1 MFLRV
6 KKVGTQSY
14 LQIVQNTREGKS
26 VRQRVIVTL
35 GHTDEFISSGKLD
48 ALASSLLKH
57 TTAIRAFDAKRA
69 GSLQAHRTRSLG
81 PALIFERLWRDLGIP
96 AVLEK
101 MLVNSRFTFSME
113 RALFLTVMHR
123 LFCSGSDR
131 AAEKWK
137 EDFRIDGVED
147 IALHQLYR
155 SMNWLGETRTQMGS
169 DNFTHRC
176 RKDQIEEEL
185 FLGKQDLF
193 SELELVFFD
202 TTSLYFEGEGGQ
214 DIGRRGHSKDNRP
227 DLMQMVVG
235 AILDR
240 DDRPLCCEMWPGN
253 VTDVTTL
260 LPVVQRLKERFKIHS
275 VCIVADRGMVSKD
288 TIEKL
293 ESDAL
298 KLNYI
303 LGVRMRSVATFREEA
318 FTVGN
323 DFIEVTPQ
331 RMSTKDPSPL
341 KVSDRMID
349 GKRYVI
355 CYNEEQARKD
365 AHDRAAIVESL
376 RDKLTQSD
384 KNLVGNN
391 GYRKYLENSGENHF
405 AIDEEKIQRE
415 EKYDGIWV
423 LTTNMK
429 LSAPEIAHRYKELWM
444 VEDVFRSVKTV
455 LTTRPI
461 YHKLDSTIRGHVF
474 CSFLALMLLK
484 ELESRLDRRGV
495 RFEWEDIKRD
505 LVALEE
511 VEVEFEGKT
520 LHLRTDLRGSC
531 NEVLKAVGVAIPPTV
546 LPINE

>member
-1 MFLRV
+1 M
-6 KKVGTQSY
+6 
-14 LQIVQNTREGKS
+14 
-26 VRQRVIVTL
+26 
-35 GHTDEFISSGKLD
+35 
-48 ALASSLLKH
+48 LA
-57 TTAIRAFDAKRA
+57 D
-69 GSLQAHRTRSLG
+69 
-81 PALIFERLWRDLGIP
+81 
-96 AVLEK
+96 
-101 MLVNSRFTFSME
+101 SRFTFSIE
-113 RALFLTVMHR
+113 RAVFLTVMHR

-137 EDFRIDGVED
+137 DDFRIDGVGD

-155 SMNWLGETRTQMGS
+155 SMNWLGETLTQMGS
-169 DNFTHRC
+169 DHFTHRC

-185 FLGKQDLF
+185 FLGKKDLF

-240 DDRPLCCEMWPGN
+240 DGRPICCEMWPGN

-260 LPVVQRLKERFKIHS
+260 LPAVQRMKDRFKINS

-298 KLNYI
+298 KMNYI
-303 LGVRMRSVATFREEA
+303 LGVRMRSVATFKDEA

-341 KVSDRMID
+341 KVSERMIG

-355 CYNEEQARKD
+355 CFNEEQARKD

-391 GYRKYLENSGENHF
+391 GYRKYLENSGENNF
-405 AIDEEKIQRE
+405 AIDEEKILSE

-429 LSAPEIAHRYKELWM
+429 LSAPEIALHYKELWM

-461 YHKLDSTIRGHVF
+461 YHKLDGTIRGHVF